1 MNPSVAAPLS
11 EPVAPEPV
19 AQPAG
24 QAERLTGRFD
34 ELLRNNFNLPVREFI
49 DLMLYEVARV
59 VGALQGVVYLE
70 NYHTGKYEAVVGYAC
85 LPANLT
91 QQTYS
96 RGEGLIGQVA
106 KTQTPIRLQN
116 LHGGFIV
123 RTGLVELAA
132 SSLII
137 HPLAFNDQ
145 TLGVLELCFL
155 QPYTEEVPGL
165 VQDLCYRLA
174 TALQNVINRT
184 RIQQIL
190 EETQAKNQELT
201 SKEEELRQNLEELHS
216 TQEQMQTI
224 QQVVQRQK
232 AEQEKFV
239 ALVQHSPNIIL
250 IIDEATHQVTYAN
263 DLADSTFDLG
273 TFDNHTYTAQ
283 IGQLLALPT
292 TGRTLEQLLDKIQ
305 AESLFWKGTLQLNT
319 EVPGLLIRYEAL
331 IFPLEQSHTHK
342 KLGLAFVL
350 TDITAQ
356 EEEKDALQTLAAQH
370 AELQREYQALKAAYE
385 NS

>member
-1 MNPSVAAPLS
+1 
-11 EPVAPEPV
+11 
-19 AQPAG
+19 
-24 QAERLTGRFD
+24 
-34 ELLRNNFNLPVREFI
+34 
-49 DLMLYEVARV
+49 
-59 VGALQGVVYLE
+59 
-70 NYHTGKYEAVVGYAC
+70 
-85 LPANLT
+85 
-91 QQTYS
+91 
-96 RGEGLIGQVA
+96 
-106 KTQTPIRLQN
+106 
-116 LHGGFIV
+116 
-123 RTGLVELAA
+123 
-132 SSLII
+132 
-137 HPLAFNDQ
+137 
-145 TLGVLELCFL
+145 
-155 QPYTEEVPGL
+155 
-165 VQDLCYRLA
+165 LA